1 MVYQTQSYLGVNITA
16 ILTILTFLLTL
27 IGLYYVLG
35 GEGKRFDIG
44 WFLLSISPYM
54 YASTGV
60 YMAISVSVIGA
71 AWGIFITGSSLIGG
85 GVMAPRIRTRNLISV
100 VFCEAVAIYGIIMA
114 IVFSN
119 GVKEFEI
126 VKGMEEKI
134 YRDNYFAG
142 MLYFAAGLTCGF
154 TNLACGI
161 CVGLVGAGAALAD
174 AQNSDLFVKILIVEI
189 FGSAIG
195 LFGVIVAVILA
206 SGSGVKMGTPKPH

>member
-1 MVYQTQSYLGVNITA
+1 MVYETQSYLGVNILVLLSTVS
-16 ILTILTFLLTL
+16 FLITL
-27 IGLYYVLG
+27 VGLYYMLG
-35 GEGKRFDIG
+35 GEGYRFDIG
-44 WFLLSISPYM
+44 WVLLSISPYM
-54 YASTGV
+54 YASFGV

-71 AWGIFITGSSLIGG
+71 AWGIFITGSSLLGG

-119 GVKEFEI
+119 GVKEFEM
-126 VKGMEEKI
+126 VSGLEEKI

-142 MLYFAAGLTCGF
+142 MMYFGAGLTCGF

-195 LFGVIVAVILA
+195 LFGVIIAVIMA
-206 SGSGVKMGTPKPH
+206 SGSGVKMGTPKAH